1 MSDTETITAPA
12 EAETETKRGI
22 RKERVG
28 QVVANKMNK
37 TIVVETVTRVPH
49 AAGCVEGVIN
59 LEHEIVP
66 VVRLDCALG
75 LPPGTGDPSARRV
88 VLVEVDGEPL
98 GLHVDGVGAI
108 RILPDDARVPAL
120 EAFAGI
126 DEGMLAGLCETAPG
140 ETVAILN
147 VPEVRS
153 RACARPLEAG

>member
-1 MSDTETITAPA
+1 MSERYLIFRASGVTLAVALA
-12 EAETETKRGI
+12 EVL
-22 RKERVG
+22 RV
-28 QVVANKMNK
+28 VRPLP
-37 TIVVETVTRVPH
+37 VTRVPH